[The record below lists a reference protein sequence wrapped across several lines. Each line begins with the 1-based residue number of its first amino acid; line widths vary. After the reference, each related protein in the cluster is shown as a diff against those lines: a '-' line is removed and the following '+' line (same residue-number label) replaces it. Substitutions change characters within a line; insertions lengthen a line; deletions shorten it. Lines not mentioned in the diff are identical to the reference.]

1 MKLFI
6 FALLLHLSACFTF
19 AAAAGKP
26 ADDKMAADKAYQ
38 AKNYVQAASLYEAC
52 VKQAAASGNTSANER
67 AALYYNLGNAYYR
80 LKDYAHAV
88 LNYRR
93 ALHLNP
99 ADADVAF
106 NLQLTEAKLT
116 DRFDAPSEMFFI
128 SWAKDFIYSQSAA
141 TWGNWSLLFLLL
153 ALVGGLAG
161 IMPWPSWLKR
171 TVRTAAWVLLASS
184 LLCEVF
190 AKMQTA
196 RLQNTRQAVIM
207 QATPAQSSPTGTA
220 KTLRQLHEGTTVEVR
235 ETCPGGWLQVALPD
249 GSEGYVREAHCEP
262 LGL

>member
-1 MKLFI
+1 MKLFLL
-6 FALLLHLSACFTF
+6 ALMLQLSACFTF

-26 ADDKMAADKAYQ
+26 TDDKAAADKAYR

-52 VKQAAASGNTSANER
+52 VKQATASGNASADER
-67 AALYYNLGNAYYR
+67 ATLYYNLGNAYYR

-99 ADADVAF
+99 ADADAAF

-153 ALVGGLAG
+153 ALVGGLVG
-161 IMPWPSWLKR
+161 IMPWTLWLKR
-171 TVRTAAWVLLASS
+171 TVWTAAWLLLACS

-196 RLQNTRQAVIM
+196 RLQNTKQAVIM
-207 QATPAQSSPTGTA
+207 QATPAQSSPTGSA
-220 KTLRQLHEGTTVEVR
+220 KALRQLHEGTTVEVR
-235 ETCPGGWLQVALPD
+235 ETCPGGWLQVAMPD
-249 GSEGYVREAHCEP
+249 GSEGYVCEAHCEQ

>member
-6 FALLLHLSACFTF
+6 LSLLLLLSTSFTF
-19 AAAAGKP
+19 AADAGKP
-26 ADDKMAADKAYQ
+26 AYDKTAADKAYQ

-52 VKQAAASGNTSANER
+52 VKQAAAPGNASANER

-99 ADADVAF
+99 ADADAAF

-153 ALVGGLAG
+153 ALVGGLVG
-161 IMPWPSWLKR
+161 FMPWALWLKR
-171 TVRTAAWVLLASS
+171 SVWTAAYLLLACF
-184 LLCEVF
+184 LLCKLF

-196 RLQNTRQAVIM
+196 RLQNTKQAVIM
-207 QATPAQSSPTGTA
+207 QATPAQSSPTATA

-249 GSEGYVREAHCEP
+249 GSEGYVSESHCEA

>member
-52 VKQAAASGNTSANER
+52 VKQAAASDNASANER

-99 ADADVAF
+99 ADADAAF

-171 TVRTAAWVLLASS
+171 TIRTAAWVLLASS